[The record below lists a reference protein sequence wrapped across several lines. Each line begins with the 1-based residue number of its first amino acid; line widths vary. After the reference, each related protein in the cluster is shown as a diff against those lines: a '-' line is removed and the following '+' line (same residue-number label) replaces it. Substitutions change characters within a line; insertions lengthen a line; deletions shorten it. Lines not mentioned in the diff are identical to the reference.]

1 MTFRITGLQPDRFR
15 PLFGLDDAELAA
27 RGVERVAIDR
37 PHVAP
42 CRITLED
49 AEPGETVLLMNFEH
63 QPADTPYR
71 ASHAIYVRE
80 AATEAFDRP
89 GQVPPALRRRPLSLR
104 AFDAAH
110 HMIDADLTEGA
121 ALEDL
126 LVPMLA
132 KPETAYVHI
141 HYARRGCFA
150 ARADRG

>member
-15 PLFGLDDAELAA
+15 PLFSLDDAELAA

-89 GQVPPALRRRPLSLR
+89 NQVPPALRRRPLSLR

-121 ALEDL
+121 TLEDL